1 MTLFRDCSSGD
12 SVTVYQQTWETD
24 SLLLVSVLRALSAGK
39 LSSSGKVHRI
49 SCVWTSSWLKKWSQN
64 RTFSRSCVAWQVPE
78 AVSFCGAQSHLCRLS
93 SYVRWRPRTKVAP
106 AAPEAE
112 AFRTRQIPVLWLG
125 GWLAVCGPKRV
136 LPQRF
141 CGSACPRSS
150 PVLCCTLSPVQI
162 NFLSS
167 A

>member
-1 MTLFRDCSSGD
+1 MILLPSISRPGRQTLSSEFQCS
-12 SVTVYQQTWETD
+12 EL
-24 SLLLVSVLRALSAGK
+24 SLLA
-39 LSSSGKVHRI
+39 SSPLTGKVHRL
-49 SCVWTSSWLKKWSQN
+49 SCVWTSSWLKKWAQN

-93 SYVRWRPRTKVAP
+93 SYVRGCPRTKVAP

>member
-1 MTLFRDCSSGD
+1 MILLPSIRRPGRQTLSSEFQCS
-12 SVTVYQQTWETD
+12 EH
-24 SLLLVSVLRALSAGK
+24 SLLA
-39 LSSSGKVHRI
+39 SSPHTGKVCRYL
-49 SCVWTSSWLKKWSQN
+49 VFGTPPGQRRRPKTGPFPEAVLLWL
-64 RTFSRSCVAWQVPE
+64 VPE

-93 SYVRWRPRTKVAP
+93 SYVRGCPRTKVAP

>member
-1 MTLFRDCSSGD
+1 MI
-12 SVTVYQQTWETD
+12 
-24 SLLLVSVLRALSAGK
+24 LLPSINRPARLALSSEFQWSEHCLQA
-39 LSSSGKVHRI
+39 SSPFTGTVHRYLAFGPP
-49 SCVWTSSWLKKWSQN
+49 SWPKMKAQN

-93 SYVRWRPRTKVAP
+93 SYVRGCPRTKVAP

-141 CGSACPRSS
+141 CGSACPRSCL
-150 PVLCCTLSPVQI
+150 VLWGTFSSVQI